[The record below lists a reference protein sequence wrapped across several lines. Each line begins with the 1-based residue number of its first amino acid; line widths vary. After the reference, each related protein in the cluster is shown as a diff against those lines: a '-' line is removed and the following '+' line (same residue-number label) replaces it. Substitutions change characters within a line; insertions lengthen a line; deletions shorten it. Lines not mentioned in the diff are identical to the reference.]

1 MDGGRLFDSN
11 KPKPTKE
18 DAYAYVRA
26 VRDHFHNDR
35 KKYEDFLAIMK
46 DFKTR
51 KISRVDCIRA
61 VLELLNGDRD
71 LISGFNAFLPFWM
84 EIMEIN

>member
-1 MDGGRLFDSN
+1 MAGGRSIFDSD
-11 KPKPTKE
+11 KPKPTKD

-26 VRDHFHNDR
+26 VRDHFRNDR

-51 KISRVDCIRA
+51 KINRADCIRA

-71 LISGFNAFLPFWM
+71 LITGFNAFLPVWM
-84 EIMEIN
+84 EII